1 MTVEIVT
8 LRRTLAV
15 LAVTAAVTVTLA
27 ACGESATPVPDVSP
41 TPPTAAPETMAPTIE
56 PTPSPEPS
64 AEVTIY
70 VVKSGDTMY
79 GIAKELGI
87 TLKALQAANPQVTDP
102 RTMQVGEKL
111 VIPAP

>member
-1 MTVEIVT
+1 VVIVA
-8 LRRTLAV
+8 LRRPVVV
-15 LAVTAAVTVTLA
+15 LAAAITLTVTLA
-27 ACGESATPVPDVSP
+27 ACGGEA
-41 TPPTAAPETMAPTIE
+41 
-56 PTPSPEPS
+56 TPSPSSGCSHGSDDHGPDHGASRHPAS

-79 GIAKELGI
+79 GIAKEFGI

-102 RTMQVGEKL
+102 RTMQVGEEL

>member
-1 MTVEIVT
+1 VVIVA
-8 LRRTLAV
+8 LRRPVVV
-15 LAVTAAVTVTLA
+15 LAAAVTLTLTLA
-27 ACGESATPVPDVSP
+27 ACGGGATPSP
-41 TPPTAAPETMAPTIE
+41 IVTAAPTAARTVTPPTVE
-56 PTPSPEPS
+56 PSATPEPS

-102 RTMQVGEKL
+102 RTMQVGEEL